1 MQMEKKDKTSR
12 NALIYT
18 VGNFF
23 NMALSALS
31 APLFTRL
38 LSTEDYGKT
47 AIYSTWVSIFAIF
60 TTLQLQGSTNNA
72 YIEYGLSRYKAYVKN
87 CITIAII
94 VMSILISGSFFFQ
107 ESAVKLI
114 GLDYK
119 LIVLAIVNSFF
130 NGTILLLADYLAVLQ
145 KAFLYVIATFAQLVL
160 NIVFS
165 VLLIS
170 YSGNIPAE
178 SRIYGGF
185 SATFIV
191 GIVIVIYFIGNK
203 EKLIDKEFTKFGLA
217 LSLPLIFHSLSGI
230 ILTSCDKIMLSRIRD
245 DSITGIYSFATTI
258 LSVISTIAVSFNTA
272 WRPYYF
278 TALKADN
285 IEVLKKRT
293 SSYLSCFMILA
304 CGFILVMPEVVK
316 ILAAREYWSCI
327 PIVIPLVLSEFFNFL
342 YYFPVNYEFYKMC
355 NKWIPVAT
363 VVAGI
368 LNIIFNLVLIPRFGA
383 GGAAFATM
391 LSNFISLSL
400 HDIVARFIIK
410 DYYISWKVYLK
421 YSIRVIII
429 AIVAFLTLEMWV
441 IRWIIATVFGLIL
454 LRRISINK
462 QLF

>member
-47 AIYSTWVSIFAIF
+47 AIYSTWVSIFVIF

-145 KAFLYVIATFAQLVL
+145 KALLYVIATFAQLVL

-230 ILTSCDKIMLSRIRD
+230 ILTSCDKIMLSRIRN

-278 TALKADN
+278 TVLKADN

-342 YYFPVNYEFYKMC
+342 YYK
-355 NKWIPVAT
+355 
-363 VVAGI
+363 
-368 LNIIFNLVLIPRFGA
+368 
-383 GGAAFATM
+383 
-391 LSNFISLSL
+391 
-400 HDIVARFIIK
+400 
-410 DYYISWKVYLK
+410 
-421 YSIRVIII
+421 
-429 AIVAFLTLEMWV
+429 
-441 IRWIIATVFGLIL
+441 
-454 LRRISINK
+454 
-462 QLF
+462 